1 MANDY
6 VNIIYKI
13 NKNKHNDDYVIGSGK
28 HNSLLSFIKIVF
40 REKNI
45 PIKMLKETKKFKR
58 PNEIMKICSDNSKIK
73 REFNWKPKHNLK
85 KIALKLINK
94 ELF

>member
-1 MANDY
+1 
-6 VNIIYKI
+6 
-13 NKNKHNDDYVIGSGK
+13 
-28 HNSLLSFIKIVF
+28 
-40 REKNI
+40 
-45 PIKMLKETKKFKR
+45 MLKETKKFKR

-73 REFNWKPKHNLK
+73 REFNWKPKYNLR